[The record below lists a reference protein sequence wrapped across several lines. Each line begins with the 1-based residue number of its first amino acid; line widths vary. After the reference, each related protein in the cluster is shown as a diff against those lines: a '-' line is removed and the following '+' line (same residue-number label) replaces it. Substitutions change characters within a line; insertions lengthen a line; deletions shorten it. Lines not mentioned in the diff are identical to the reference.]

1 MVQSPTQFQPLDT
14 MSFIVDQEYS
24 LTDKA
29 YAGTYAV
36 VGRAIYITGG
46 TYAEKIL
53 GTRVGTDSQ
62 YTQG

>member
-1 MVQSPTQFQPLDT
+1 MF
-14 MSFIVDQEYS
+14 FIVDQQYG